1 MTYINCLLTSSQQV
15 QFKMDCACPQ
25 LSPACVMLLPVYE
38 KNVIAVINIS
48 CLTNSAAWSFLG
60 PNNNYIHYWQQYQHS
75 PAPEACAGACLVLSF
90 RTCHSHSNAADVVTS
105 LSRWLSV
112 QSKSKHI
119 YIYIYICIQCRQNLC
134 MHVPTCTM
142 HMKEHHWSEVM
153 ALANSPL
160 AFNKCAEH
168 DVTVV

>member
-119 YIYIYICIQCRQNLC
+119 YIYIY
-134 MHVPTCTM
+134 MHSMQAKFM
-142 HMKEHHWSEVM
+142 HACANMHHAHEGTSLVR
-153 ALANSPL
+153 SDGPGQQP
-160 AFNKCAEH
+160 FGF
-168 DVTVV
+168 